1 MIIRNIDSSSDW
13 LFGQGSGNY
22 LSGNPA
28 IGLNIRTRL
37 LSWVG
42 DCFFDAGAGVDWTNR
57 LSLKN
62 QKRILDAELRRI
74 ILQSYGVT
82 GIVSFYSTLDTATRT
97 YNASY
102 ELTTIFSQSYVD
114 SLQQGI

>member
-1 MIIRNIDSSSDW
+1 MIIRNLDQNGDW
-13 LFGQGSGNY
+13 TFGQGDGNY
-22 LSGNPA
+22 LAGNAA

-42 DCFFDAGAGVDWTNR
+42 DCFFDTQAGVDWTNR

-62 QKRILDAELRRI
+62 QQRILDAELRRI

-82 GIVSFYSTLDTATRT
+82 GIVSYSSTLTDRSFT
-97 YNASY
+97 ASY
-102 ELTTIFSQSYVD
+102 EVNTIFSKSYVD
-114 SLQQGI
+114 KITQGI

>member
-1 MIIRNIDSSSDW
+1 MIIRNLDSSGDW
-13 LFGQGSGNY
+13 QFGQGKGNY
-22 LSGNPA
+22 LAGNAA

-42 DCFFDAGAGVDWTNR
+42 DCFFDLNAGVDWTNR

-82 GIVSFYSTLDTATRT
+82 GIVSFSTTLDASARVYTA
-97 YNASY
+97 NY
-102 ELTTIFSQSYVD
+102 EVTTIFSASYVD
-114 SLQQGI
+114 SIKQEL

>member
-1 MIIRNIDSSSDW
+1 MIIRNLDQNGDW
-13 LFGQGSGNY
+13 SFGQGLSNY
-22 LSGNPA
+22 IAANPA
-28 IGLNIRTRL
+28 IGLNIKTRL

-42 DCFFDAGAGVDWTNR
+42 DCFFDTLAGVDWTNR

-82 GIVSFYSTLDTATRT
+82 GIVSFSSSLTDRSFT
-97 YNASY
+97 ASY
-102 ELTTIFSQSYVD
+102 EVNTIFSQSYVD
-114 SLQQGI
+114 TITQGI